1 MAFDPQ
7 FQALYTARTAAD
19 ARPLYTMTLDE
30 ARAADLAAIQADS
43 GTPEP
48 VADVSERTIPGPE
61 GPLPI
66 RLYRPAGTG
75 TAAARLPVLVYF
87 FGGGWTLGSLDT
99 SDAICRALA
108 NAAGC
113 LTVAVGYRLA
123 PEHKFPSAVLDC
135 FAAVRW
141 IADHAEQL
149 GADPAR
155 IAVGGDSA
163 GGNLSA
169 AVTLLARD
177 ADGPALAAQLLVYP
191 NTDQLADTASRRE
204 NTDPLLF
211 NDKSVQWYW
220 DNYLADP
227 QDGAHPLASP
237 LRAADHSGLPPALVI
252 TAEYDPLRDEGE
264 AYAARLRD
272 SGVPVQLTRYDGVP
286 HGFFAM
292 AGSLDAG
299 RRAVAQAAA
308 YLRTALAPG
317 AALPGAT
324 GPGATARGA
333 TDRSDR
339 EHSATDRGAFDRGA
353 FDLGAFDRGATART
367 EPRG

>member
-7 FQALYTARTAAD
+7 FQALYQARTGHD

-30 ARAADLAAIQADS
+30 ARAADLAAIQADA

-48 VADVSERTIPGPE
+48 VAEVVDRTFPGPG
-61 GPLPI
+61 GPLPVRI
-66 RLYRPAGTG
+66 YRPDGATG
-75 TAAARLPVLVYF
+75 PLPVLVYF

-99 SDAICRALA
+99 SDATCRSLT
-108 NAAGC
+108 NAVGC

-123 PEHKFPSAVLDC
+123 PEHVFPAAVEDC

-141 IADHAEQL
+141 VAEQAGQL

-169 AVTLLARD
+169 AVTLMARD
-177 ADGPALAAQLLVYP
+177 AGGPGLLAQLLVYP
-191 NTDQLADTASRRE
+191 NTDHLADTASRRE

-220 DNYLADP
+220 DNYLARP
-227 QDGAHPLASP
+227 EDGANPLASP
-237 LRAADHSGLPPALVI
+237 LRAADLSGLPQALVL

-264 AYAARLRD
+264 AYAQRLRD
-272 SGVPVQLTRYDGVP
+272 SGVQVELTRYHGMP
-286 HGFFAM
+286 HGFFTM
-292 AGSLDAG
+292 TGTLDAAG
-299 RRAVAQAAA
+299 RAMDQAAA
-308 YLRTALAPG
+308 YLR
-317 AALPGAT
+317 
-324 GPGATARGA
+324 
-333 TDRSDR
+333 D
-339 EHSATDRGAFDRGA
+339 AFDRT
-353 FDLGAFDRGATART
+353 DDRTD
-367 EPRG
+367 PRG